1 MPFSFARYRV
11 VGAMPN
17 GKPSRKPL
25 DIKPQPSHRAAP
37 SVLLL

>member
-1 MPFSFARYRV
+1 
-11 VGAMPN
+11 MPN
-17 GKPSRKPL
+17 GKPPRKPL